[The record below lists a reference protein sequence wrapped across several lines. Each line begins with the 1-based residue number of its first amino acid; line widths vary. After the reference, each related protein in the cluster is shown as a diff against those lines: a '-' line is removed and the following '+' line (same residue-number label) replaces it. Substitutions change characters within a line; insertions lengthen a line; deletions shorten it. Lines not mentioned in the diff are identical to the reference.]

1 MCDKTPARAKKQ
13 IPIRVGAHVLGMPTD
28 LRDCSQRR
36 ARLPLACLAWLALS
50 APGCVSGHLGTSKG
64 SGPNGDSSTDSPSP
78 GTDAP
83 GTDAPGDGASG
94 AGNQP
99 PGTTAPPAFD
109 CKDGSV
115 DPGPSPMKR
124 LSRSQYLNSVRDL
137 VGPVSGLESA
147 LGTSTSASAFGL
159 IQPDVAQVD
168 LENYRNA
175 ATTIAAQIASDSAV
189 MKQLAPCADGAARR
203 DCAKSF
209 VQSFASRAY
218 RAKVSDAADIERHL
232 TLFDVGA
239 KVSYAHGIELLIQG
253 ILQAPRF
260 LYRVEIGTGEKV
272 SDTAVKL
279 SPEELAARLSYSV
292 WDTLPDAKLAEAA
305 SSGALATKEGVA
317 AQLDWMLQDA
327 KGAGMV
333 RRFLENWIH
342 LPDLDGVT
350 KDATLYPE
358 WKNATLKASMQ
369 AQASAFFADLLEN
382 RGGKLSTLL
391 TSDTVFVNHDLGG
404 FYGVT
409 GGDAFTPASGIAGAT
424 AGILTL
430 PAFLALQAK
439 PSESSPIYRGKFV
452 REQMLCQLLPAP
464 PANIPKPPEVT
475 AGVSTRERLAE
486 HETNAACSG
495 CHRMMDP
502 IGFGFENYDSL
513 GRYRTTDGSAPVD
526 ASGELISTGE
536 IDGKFLGVSE
546 LGQKLSQSETV
557 RKCMARQWFRFA
569 LARFEQPMD
578 DCSMKGLL
586 DAFEAADSD
595 LNSLPKA
602 IVSSDAFQYRH
613 PVDSEVSP

>member
-1 MCDKTPARAKKQ
+1 
-13 IPIRVGAHVLGMPTD
+13 MPTTD
-28 LRDCSQRR
+28 LGGQSRRR
-36 ARLPLACLAWLALS
+36 ARASFACLAWLALGVP
-50 APGCVSGHLGTSKG
+50 ACVSGHAGTS
-64 SGPNGDSSTDSPSP
+64 SGNHSNGDPGSESPDP

-83 GTDAPGDGASG
+83 GSDGTGG
-94 AGNQP
+94 AGNQT
-99 PGTTAPPAFD
+99 PGTTAPRAFD

-115 DPGPSPMKR
+115 DPGPSPMKL

-137 VGPVSGLESA
+137 VGSVSGIQTA
-147 LGTSTSASAFGL
+147 LGTSTNASAFGL

-175 ATTIAAQIASDSAV
+175 ATTVAAQVTADPAALE
-189 MKQLAPCADGAARR
+189 QLAPCADGEVGR
-203 DCAKSF
+203 DCAKGF
-209 VQSFASRAY
+209 VQTFATRAY
-218 RAKVSDAADIERHL
+218 RAKISDPADIERHL
-232 TLFDVGA
+232 ALFDAGA
-239 KVSYAHGIELLIQG
+239 KVSYAHGIELLMQG

-272 SDTAVKL
+272 SDSAVKL
-279 SPEELAARLSYSV
+279 SPDELAARLSFSV
-292 WDTLPDAKLAEAA
+292 WDTLPDARLTEAA
-305 SSGALATKEGVA
+305 HSGALDSKEGVA

-327 KGAGMV
+327 KGAGSANLV

-342 LPDLDGVT
+342 LPDLDGLT

-358 WKNATLKASMQ
+358 WQSTTLKASMH
-369 AQASAFFADLLEN
+369 AQASAFFADLLQN

-391 TSDTVFVNHDLGG
+391 TSNTVFVNRDLGS

-409 GGDAFTPASGIAGAT
+409 GGDTFTATSGISGAT
-424 AGILTL
+424 AGILSL

-486 HETNAACSG
+486 HESNAACSA
-495 CHRMMDP
+495 CHRLMDP
-502 IGFGFENYDSL
+502 IGFGFENFDSL
-513 GRYRTTDGSAPVD
+513 GRYRTMDGNAPVD

-536 IDGKFLGVSE
+536 IDGSFVGVSE
-546 LGQKLSQSETV
+546 LGQRLSQSETV
-557 RKCMARQWFRFA
+557 RQCMARQWFRFA
-569 LARFEQPMD
+569 LARFEQPVD

-586 DAFEAADSD
+586 DAFEAADGD
-595 LNSLPKA
+595 FNALPKA
-602 IVSSDAFQYRH
+602 IVLSDAFQYRH

>member
-1 MCDKTPARAKKQ
+1 
-13 IPIRVGAHVLGMPTD
+13 MPTD
-28 LRDCSQRR
+28 LGDHPQRR
-36 ARLPLACLAWLALS
+36 ARFPLLCLALLALS
-50 APGCVSGHLGTSKG
+50 VPGCVSGHLGSSNG
-64 SGPNGDSSTDSPSP
+64 SGPQGDPGNESPVP
-78 GTDAP
+78 GTDEP
-83 GTDAPGDGASG
+83 GTDIPGDGTGG
-94 AGNQP
+94 AGNQT
-99 PGTTAPPAFD
+99 PGTTTPRAFD

-137 VGPVSGLESA
+137 LGEVSGLEAA

-175 ATTIAAQIASDSAV
+175 ATTVAAQIAADPAAL
-189 MKQLAPCADGAARR
+189 KQLAPCADGAVRR

-209 VQSFASRAY
+209 VQDFASRAY
-218 RAKVSDAADIERHL
+218 RVKVGDATDIERHL

-239 KVSYAHGIELLIQG
+239 KVSYAHGIELLVQG

-279 SPEELAARLSYSV
+279 SPEELAARLSFSV
-292 WDTLPDAKLAEAA
+292 WDSLPDAKLTEAA
-305 SSGALATKEGVA
+305 ASGALSTKEGVA
-317 AQLDWMLQDA
+317 AQLDWMLHDP

-342 LPDLDGVT
+342 LPDLEALN

-358 WKNATLKASMQ
+358 WKGTTLKASMQ
-369 AQASAFFADLLEN
+369 AQASAFFTDLLAN

-391 TSDTVFVNHDLGG
+391 TSETVFVNRDLGG
-404 FYGVT
+404 YYGVT
-409 GGDAFTPASGIAGAT
+409 GGDTFTPASGIAGAT

-464 PANIPKPPEVT
+464 PANIPKPPDVT
-475 AGVSTRERLAE
+475 PGVSTRERLAE
-486 HETNAACSG
+486 HESNASCSG
-495 CHRMMDP
+495 CHRLMDP

-513 GRYRTTDGSAPVD
+513 GRYRTMDGSGPVD
-526 ASGELISTGE
+526 ASGELLSTGE
-536 IDGKFLGVSE
+536 IDGKFVGVDE
-546 LGQKLSQSETV
+546 LGQRLSQSETV
-557 RKCMARQWFRFA
+557 RQCLARQWFRFA
-569 LARFEQPMD
+569 LARFEQPID

-586 DAFEAADSD
+586 DAFEAADAD
-595 LNSLPKA
+595 LNALPKA
-602 IVSSDAFQYRH
+602 VVLSDAFQYRH